1 MTGVSD
7 DELYRQYETVNLY
20 RRGPGAKVELNRP
33 ERMNAWSR
41 QFSADLRDAITEVT
55 ENPEVRAILIT
66 GAGRAFSSGADL
78 KEAAED
84 AGGGPVDVYKIL
96 TERYHPLITGIRRM
110 PKPVIAGVN
119 GPAAG
124 IGLSLALACDLVVA
138 AESAYFSLAF
148 VNIGL
153 VPDGGSSLFVPS
165 RVGFARAAELA
176 MLGERLDARTALGWG
191 LINRVWPDEE
201 YQAQAQ
207 ALLDRMAARRHQ
219 VLRRDQAPAQQVAV
233 RAHGRPARVRGGHPE
248 GDGRLRRLRR
258 GTGGLRR
265 EAAAPVQ
272 RGLRPPGPSA
282 ILDTPQLERVY
293 RAEAPRITA
302 ALAARIGDV
311 GLAADAVQD
320 AFVEA
325 LEHWRDAPPPNPGG
339 WLATTARRKAIDRL
353 RRDRAGQEKLALL
366 AATATEAFPETE
378 AADDELLGM
387 VFACCH
393 PALPRESQIALTL
406 RAVCGL
412 TTAEIAAAFLA
423 AEPAMTQRLLRAR
436 KALRAAGAD
445 MRLPDPDQLA
455 DRLAEVLAVVY
466 LVFNEGYL
474 ASAGRQPAR
483 RDLAAQA
490 VALTRLLHR
499 LMPREPEVLGLLAL
513 LLLHESRAAT
523 RFDGW
528 GRLVRLADQDRTRW
542 NRALIAEAT
551 GLLDRALTQRASGPY
566 QVQAAIAALHAE
578 APDYEHTDWRQIRI
592 LYDRLQ
598 ELTPS
603 PVVLLNRA
611 VATRYVV
618 GPEAALAEITP
629 LAADLDGYRLFHAL
643 RAGLLTGLG
652 RDDEAREASERALAL
667 AGNPAERE
675 LLARRL
681 SF

>member
-1 MTGVSD
+1 MD
-7 DELYRQYETVNLY
+7 
-20 RRGPGAKVELNRP
+20 
-33 ERMNAWSR
+33 
-41 QFSADLRDAITEVT
+41 
-55 ENPEVRAILIT
+55 
-66 GAGRAFSSGADL
+66 
-78 KEAAED
+78 
-84 AGGGPVDVYKIL
+84 
-96 TERYHPLITGIRRM
+96 
-110 PKPVIAGVN
+110 
-119 GPAAG
+119 
-124 IGLSLALACDLVVA
+124 
-138 AESAYFSLAF
+138 
-148 VNIGL
+148 
-153 VPDGGSSLFVPS
+153 
-165 RVGFARAAELA
+165 
-176 MLGERLDARTALGWG
+176 TA
-191 LINRVWPDEE
+191 
-201 YQAQAQ
+201 
-207 ALLDRMAARRHQ
+207 
-219 VLRRDQAPAQQVAV
+219 
-233 RAHGRPARVRGGHPE
+233 
-248 GDGRLRRLRR
+248 
-258 GTGGLRR
+258 
-265 EAAAPVQ
+265 
-272 RGLRPPGPSA
+272 
-282 ILDTPQLERVY
+282 QLERVY

-325 LEHWRDAPPPNPGG
+325 IEHWQDAPPPNPGG

-353 RRDRAGQEKLALL
+353 RRARAGQEKLALL
-366 AATATEAFPETE
+366 AATATDICQETE

-387 VFACCH
+387 IFACCH

-412 TTAEIAAAFLA
+412 TKAEISAAFLV

-436 KALRAAGAD
+436 KALRAVGPDGAHAD
-445 MRLPDPDQLA
+445 MRVPDPDHLA

-490 VALTRLLHR
+490 VALTRLLHQ

-513 LLLHESRAAT
+513 LLLHESRNAT

-551 GLLDRALTQRASGPY
+551 GLLDRALALRGPGPY

-578 APDYEHTDWRQIRI
+578 APDYDHTDWGQIRL

-598 ELTPS
+598 ALTPS

-618 GPEAALAEITP
+618 GPEAALAELTP
-629 LAADLDGYRLFHAL
+629 LAAELDGYRLFHAL

-652 RDDEAREASERALAL
+652 RDDEARDASERALAL

>member
-1 MTGVSD
+1 
-7 DELYRQYETVNLY
+7 
-20 RRGPGAKVELNRP
+20 
-33 ERMNAWSR
+33 
-41 QFSADLRDAITEVT
+41 
-55 ENPEVRAILIT
+55 
-66 GAGRAFSSGADL
+66 
-78 KEAAED
+78 
-84 AGGGPVDVYKIL
+84 
-96 TERYHPLITGIRRM
+96 
-110 PKPVIAGVN
+110 
-119 GPAAG
+119 
-124 IGLSLALACDLVVA
+124 
-138 AESAYFSLAF
+138 
-148 VNIGL
+148 
-153 VPDGGSSLFVPS
+153 
-165 RVGFARAAELA
+165 
-176 MLGERLDARTALGWG
+176 
-191 LINRVWPDEE
+191 
-201 YQAQAQ
+201 
-207 ALLDRMAARRHQ
+207 
-219 VLRRDQAPAQQVAV
+219 
-233 RAHGRPARVRGGHPE
+233 
-248 GDGRLRRLRR
+248 
-258 GTGGLRR
+258 
-265 EAAAPVQ
+265 
-272 RGLRPPGPSA
+272 
-282 ILDTPQLERVY
+282 LDTAQLEQVY

-325 LEHWRDAPPPNPGG
+325 IEHWRDGHVPPNPGG

-353 RRDRAGQEKLALL
+353 RRARAGQEKLALL
-366 AATATEAFPETE
+366 AATATGTCPETE

-387 VFACCH
+387 IFACCH

-406 RAVCGL
+406 RAACGL
-412 TTAEIAAAFLA
+412 TTAEIAAAFLVT
-423 AEPAMTQRLLRAR
+423 EPAMTQRLLRAR
-436 KALRAAGAD
+436 KALRAAHAD
-445 MRLPDPDQLA
+445 LRVPDPDELA
-455 DRLAEVLAVVY
+455 GRLAEVLAVVY

-490 VALTRLLHR
+490 VSLTRLLHQ

-528 GRLVRLADQDRTRW
+528 GRLVRLADQDRARW

-551 GLLDRALTQRASGPY
+551 GLLDRALALRRPGPY

-578 APDYEHTDWRQIRI
+578 APDYERTDWNQIRL

-598 ELTPS
+598 ALTPS

-618 GPEAALAEITP
+618 GPEAALAEVTP
-629 LAADLDGYRLFHAL
+629 LAAELDGYRLFHAL
-643 RAGLLTGLG
+643 RAGLLAGLG
-652 RDDEAREASERALAL
+652 RDDEARAASERALAL

>member
-1 MTGVSD
+1 M
-7 DELYRQYETVNLY
+7 
-20 RRGPGAKVELNRP
+20 
-33 ERMNAWSR
+33 
-41 QFSADLRDAITEVT
+41 DA
-55 ENPEVRAILIT
+55 
-66 GAGRAFSSGADL
+66 
-78 KEAAED
+78 
-84 AGGGPVDVYKIL
+84 
-96 TERYHPLITGIRRM
+96 
-110 PKPVIAGVN
+110 
-119 GPAAG
+119 
-124 IGLSLALACDLVVA
+124 
-138 AESAYFSLAF
+138 
-148 VNIGL
+148 
-153 VPDGGSSLFVPS
+153 
-165 RVGFARAAELA
+165 
-176 MLGERLDARTALGWG
+176 
-191 LINRVWPDEE
+191 
-201 YQAQAQ
+201 
-207 ALLDRMAARRHQ
+207 
-219 VLRRDQAPAQQVAV
+219 
-233 RAHGRPARVRGGHPE
+233 
-248 GDGRLRRLRR
+248 
-258 GTGGLRR
+258 
-265 EAAAPVQ
+265 
-272 RGLRPPGPSA
+272 
-282 ILDTPQLERVY
+282 PQLERIY

-302 ALAARIGDV
+302 ALAARTGDL

-325 LEHWRDAPPPNPGG
+325 IEHWRRDGVPANPGG

-366 AATATEAFPETE
+366 AATAADACAETE
-378 AADDELLGM
+378 TADDELLGM

-445 MRLPDPDQLA
+445 LRIPDPDQLA

-490 VALTRLLHR
+490 VTLTRLLHR

-542 NRALIAEAT
+542 NRTLIDEAT

-629 LAADLDGYRLFHAL
+629 LAAELDGYRLFHAL